1 MNKAFTLETSYAA
14 YIGGLGSVVFIS
26 VDIEIFGLDG
36 AVEVNTARVRSVNSI

>member
-26 VDIEIFGLDG
+26 VDIEIFRLDG
-36 AVEVNTARVRSVNSI
+36 AVEVAVRVRSINSI